1 MTIRSLDMSEWPF
14 CVPIA
19 FAVVG
24 LAFFV
29 LARWWSRAWALIF
42 GFTIASIFGGTAWA
56 AWAGLWLPTNGA
68 SFGAEVD
75 FLFYLILGLTS
86 FFFLLTEGILLW
98 ALWNHEP
105 PSGQSPKPVHG
116 DHRLELVWTIAPA
129 ILLAGIAVVQMPT
142 WARMK
147 GSGNESW
154 LSSRYEAS
162 GDKADLLIVVHGRQW
177 EWRVRYHD
185 PSLPP
190 PVRPLEWA
198 TKPAPSDLHA
208 VNEIHA
214 WPGAKVRL
222 LLRTHDVI
230 HSFFV
235 PQLRIK
241 QDMLPGRTVTA
252 WFIPTPA
259 DTSRDNQWEI
269 ACAELCGGN
278 HYRMRGLVVIHP
290 DKAAFDAWYAANAHE
305 QSRRR
310 RTVQAAPVAD
320 KAS

>member
-1 MTIRSLDMSEWPF
+1 MTPQSLDMSEWPF
-14 CVPIA
+14 YAPLA
-19 FAVVG
+19 LAVAG
-24 LAFFV
+24 LV
-29 LARWWSRAWALIF
+29 LFTLAQLWRRAWAVLF
-42 GFTIASIFGGTAWA
+42 GLTIIGVLAGTAWA
-56 AWAGLWLPTNGA
+56 ARKGLWLPESGA
-68 SFGAEVD
+68 SVGREVD
-75 FLFYLILGLTS
+75 FLFNLILGLTS

-98 ALWNHEP
+98 ALWYHQPAN
-105 PSGQSPKPVHG
+105 GKSPKAVHG
-116 DHRLELVWTIAPA
+116 DHRMELFWTIVPA

-154 LSSRYEAS
+154 LSTRYDAS
-162 GDKADLLIVVHGRQW
+162 GDKADLLITVQGRQW
-177 EWRVRYHD
+177 EWRIRYHD
-185 PSLPP
+185 PALPQP
-190 PVRPLEWA
+190 PRPLEWA
-198 TKPAPSDLHA
+198 ANPENRDLHA

-222 LLRTHDVI
+222 FLRTNDVI

-241 QDMLPGRTVTA
+241 QDMLPGRTVPA
-252 WFIPTPA
+252 WFIPTPV
-259 DTSRDNQWEI
+259 DTTRENHWEI

-290 DKAAFDAWYAANAHE
+290 DKAAFDAWYAASASE
-305 QSRRR
+305 QSRRNR
-310 RTVQAAPVAD
+310 AAVTSPAAK